1 MGGSPVGR
9 GRNRIE
15 GEEMTALRSAEV
27 AGEEIDD
34 DDTVSFRAVVTLIS
48 LQSALQMHEYLSAFA
63 TSVC

>member
-1 MGGSPVGR
+1 
-9 GRNRIE
+9 
-15 GEEMTALRSAEV
+15 MTALRSAEV